1 MTDIHTDAQRYD
13 KIARLFHW
21 AMALLIAYAAASIL
35 IGDELPRGALRS
47 FLSTTHRT
55 AGALVLVLLAL
66 RVIWRLFHKPPPLP
80 STMTPFQ
87 QKMAHFGHVGLYVL
101 MALVPIVGVALTF
114 RRGGTIDF
122 GLFEIVSPLTADRA
136 ASKPIK
142 EVHELV
148 AYALFALVGVHLAA
162 ALWHQFVVRD
172 NIMARMR

>member
-1 MTDIHTDAQRYD
+1 MTDIPMDTHRYD
-13 KIARLFHW
+13 AMARIFHW
-21 AMALLIAYAAASIL
+21 TMALLIAYAAAAIL
-35 IGDELPRGALRS
+35 IGEELPRGDLRA

-55 AGALVLVLLAL
+55 AGALVLLVF

-80 STMTPFQ
+80 SNMTPLQ
-87 QKMAHFGHVGLYVL
+87 QKMAHFGHLGLYVL
-101 MALVPIVGVALTF
+101 MALVPIVGVARTF

-122 GLFEIVSPLTADRA
+122 GLFQIMSPFPADRA

-148 AYALFALVGVHLAA
+148 AYALFALVGVHIAA

-172 NIMARMR
+172 NLLARMR